1 MSDKQIMDV
10 IRKVLEKGNDVEI
23 KKSRDGKLLI
33 SEIKKH
39 RVVSWNGM
47 IEELMELISYRNVGC
62 WLFFCFSEIYKT
74 YHWQFKKY
82 YVIIYLTI
90 KLNVKYKRR

>member
-10 IRKVLEKGNDVEI
+10 IRIVLEKGNDVEI

-39 RVVSWNGM
+39 RVVS
-47 IEELMELISYRNVGC
+47 
-62 WLFFCFSEIYKT
+62 
-74 YHWQFKKY
+74 
-82 YVIIYLTI
+82 
-90 KLNVKYKRR
+90 